1 MPLPPS
7 ACPSACPAAAGHGD
21 RRQAHTAKLTCRV
34 CVFVRA
40 RQAVA
45 RRLPAPETPSPA
57 DEDKLALA
65 KAYFDVRE
73 YRRAA
78 HLLTGCKN
86 HRAVFLRGYAS
97 GPCMHACL
105 PLRQSSRHAPIS
117 LSLSLSVSVCVCVR
131 MCACVNVLALAC
143 VQVFAVFGGRKAERR
158 L

>member
-1 MPLPPS
+1 MF
-7 ACPSACPAAAGHGD
+7 
-21 RRQAHTAKLTCRV
+21 V
-34 CVFVRA
+34 CA

-78 HLLTGCKN
+78 HLLTGCKS
-86 HRAVFLRGYAS
+86 HRAVFLRGFAS
-97 GPCMHACL
+97 GPCLYACL
-105 PLRQSSRHAPIS
+105 HLPQSSRHAPIC
-117 LSLSLSVSVCVCVR
+117 VCACVR